1 MNRNEFTAPAENG
14 GLRGSSSKPTNEY
27 VLNIAFYS
35 FVGFMAF
42 QAVFALIA
50 NSEAMLADS
59 EAMSVDALTYLFNM
73 WAERIK
79 KEPLSGDAPLV
90 LQIYRQEMRRLCLE
104 LIPPA
109 ISVVTLIVVTI
120 FTLSSSLPTI
130 RGDENGEESE
140 DVDVPIMLFFSGLN
154 LLLDVVNV
162 TCFARA
168 ESAFGLDVVR
178 RGSVTLSEN
187 ITHTLRQRLSPSP
200 SLVDSTNVDE
210 SSSLLPRDNNLE
222 LEAIG
227 DDPTKTTSVAMS
239 RDQPHDLVNLNMCSA
254 WTVSVSCRAV
264 PRVCLMIDCVGVN
277 RCVSLTNN
285 VFFPPFLYSF
295 IQHICADTFRSI
307 AVFVAAGIAVAVP
320 SIAPAMADAVAAV
333 AVSVIILVSILPL
346 LHGLVL
352 TALKIYTL
360 SRNPPSL

>member
-120 FTLSSSLPTI
+120 FTLSASLPTI

-178 RGSVTLSEN
+178 RGSVTISEN
-187 ITHTLRQRLSPSP
+187 ITQNLRQRLSPSP

-210 SSSLLPRDNNLE
+210 SSSLLPLVGDKNLE

-227 DDPTKTTSVAMS
+227 DGPTKTTSVAIS

-254 WTVSVSCRAV
+254 WTVSVSCR
-264 PRVCLMIDCVGVN
+264 
-277 RCVSLTNN
+277 
-285 VFFPPFLYSF
+285 
-295 IQHICADTFRSI
+295 
-307 AVFVAAGIAVAVP
+307 VFV
-320 SIAPAMADAVAAV
+320 
-333 AVSVIILVSILPL
+333 
-346 LHGLVL
+346 
-352 TALKIYTL
+352 
-360 SRNPPSL
+360 